1 MTYSLA
7 GRCARTGMLGAVITT
22 SSIAVGSRCVHAGAR
37 LGVVL
42 TQHRTD
48 PRLGPR
54 GLRLLEDGCGPD
66 AVVAA
71 LVASTRDAGWRQLA
85 VLDRHG
91 AAAHFSGD
99 HIISKHGAARGP
111 DCVAIG
117 NILRDARVPEAMV
130 AAFVAAPELGLPER
144 LLAALEAGDRAGGET
159 RAVRSAALLVVH
171 EQSFPYVDL
180 RVDASD
186 TPIETLRALWQEY
199 APEADA
205 FVERAVDPDRSG
217 GIVI

>member
-22 SSIAVGSRCVHAGAR
+22 SSVAVGSRCAHARAG

-54 GLRLLEDGCGPD
+54 GLALLEGDCDP
-66 AVVAA
+66 VHTMAA
-71 LVASTRDAGWRQLA
+71 LVASTVDAGWRQLA

-91 AAAHFSGD
+91 AAAHFSGAQ
-99 HIISKHGAARGP
+99 IVSVQGAAIGA

-117 NILRDARVPEAMV
+117 NILRSPEVPAAMV
-130 AAFVAAPELGLPER
+130 DAFVAAAALDLPRR
-144 LLAALEAGDRAGGET
+144 LLTALEAGDQAGGET

-180 RVDASD
+180 RIDASD
-186 TPIETLRALWQEY
+186 APIPALRALWEEY
-199 APEADA
+199 ALELDA
-205 FVERAVDPDRSG
+205 FVARALQPDTSG
-217 GIVI
+217 GPVV